1 MLSEW
6 GEFFVAA
13 AGACAALGGLIIVA
27 ASVSV
32 TEMIAIP
39 GMASRAGVAIALLVA
54 ATIIALAALMPGLT
68 AVGFGWL
75 TVLAGGI
82 ALALAIGSLVRLVRT
97 RQRRGDA
104 AADDRV
110 HRTLGESLVKGS
122 FGVLPSGL
130 MCAGGVIL
138 VLGEAAGT
146 YWIAAG
152 ILLSIFFAVVSAWV
166 VLVEIRR

>member
-1 MLSEW
+1 MLAEW
-6 GEFFVAA
+6 SGFFVAA

-54 ATIIALAALMPGLT
+54 STIIALAALMPGLT
-68 AVGFGWL
+68 AGGFGWL
-75 TVLAGGI
+75 VLLAGGI
-82 ALALAIGSLVRLVRT
+82 ALGLALESLWRLVRT
-97 RQRRGDA
+97 RQPGAREHRG
-104 AADDRV
+104 
-110 HRTLGESLVKGS
+110 LGESIAKGS
-122 FGVLPSGL
+122 IGVLPSAAF
-130 MCAGGVIL
+130 CVAGVLL
-138 VLGEAAGT
+138 VLGDAAGA

-152 ILLSIFFAVVSAWV
+152 ILLAIFSAVVSAWV